1 MTAETTPAAQG
12 RLAGVAHASIAA
24 EQVLARLQ
32 SASALCHCIP
42 GAKSV
47 EPSATGAFVI
57 RIEGT
62 VGPFEA
68 RIDGTL
74 SMNMDPEGRSC
85 RLCANGGSG
94 SDSHG
99 EIEVGLAFDAEENG
113 CRLVY
118 DGAIAVTGGAAAMGD
133 RIVETVANML
143 ARLFFERLTE
153 PAAPVTD
160 PAADPAT
167 DPVVTPTAD
176 PPGDESP
183 DPPRLGLNPQVWVP
197 GLCVALL
204 MLVLVFRL

>member
-24 EQVLARLQ
+24 DQVLARLQ

-47 EPSATGAFVI
+47 EPDATDAFAI

-62 VGPFEA
+62 VGPFDA
-68 RIDGTL
+68 RIDGIL
-74 SMNMDPEGRSC
+74 SISVTPDGRSC

-118 DGAIAVTGGAAAMGD
+118 DGTIAVTGGAAAMGD

-160 PAADPAT
+160 PAA